1 MFILYMNILNIDIG
15 LKNCENDRA
24 FLDMMMKE
32 FLKEVETYINHKP
45 HAKMSELKRFWHN
58 IKTNARILGFE
69 RLANAAENEDDI
81 SNEFNVLKE
90 YLRENNILSPK

>member
-1 MFILYMNILNIDIG
+1 MNILNINIG
-15 LKNCENDRA
+15 LQNCENDRA

-32 FLKEVETYINHKP
+32 FIKETETYINHKP

-58 IKTNARILGFE
+58 IKTNSRILGFE

-81 SNEFNVLKE
+81 YKKFNILKE
-90 YLRENNILSPK
+90 YLRENNILSPN